1 MAYGLIEI
9 VQHKL
14 DENCLIIVT
23 SIFFLKIRDI
33 IYYLEKVSLYDM
45 FNFLPGEYLWIKYW
59 EIKANTEEM
68 GIIQQDVE

>member
-45 FNFLPGEYLWIKYW
+45 FNFLPGEYL
-59 EIKANTEEM
+59 
-68 GIIQQDVE
+68 